1 VAKRIPLSD
10 RRAEDARGIDSIFK
24 PSAPPEITEKP
35 GEVAPEP
42 QPTKAPTEEVR
53 GDEPAPPLSAP
64 SPPVS
69 PTAAERQTLAKVT
82 LYIRPDQVEAI
93 EEIQLAQRRK
103 TGKKPDKS
111 DLVQEALDLL
121 AEKYRSQ

>member
-1 VAKRIPLSD
+1 MAKRTSLND
-10 RRAEDARGIDSIFK
+10 RRTSDARGMDLIFGV
-24 PSAPPEITEKP
+24 PGPPATE
-35 GEVAPEP
+35 
-42 QPTKAPTEEVR
+42 
-53 GDEPAPPLSAP
+53 
-64 SPPVS
+64 
-69 PTAAERQTLAKVT
+69 AAEPTPTDAAAPASPEEAPLVALKLTLAKVT

>member
-1 VAKRIPLSD
+1 MAKRTSLND
-10 RRAEDARGIDSIFK
+10 RRTSDARGMDLIFGVLDPPATQAADDSAEPTTTDTTAPASPEEAPQVASK
-24 PSAPPEITEKP
+24 P
-35 GEVAPEP
+35 
-42 QPTKAPTEEVR
+42 
-53 GDEPAPPLSAP
+53 
-64 SPPVS
+64 
-69 PTAAERQTLAKVT
+69 TLAKVT

>member
-1 VAKRIPLSD
+1 MNL
-10 RRAEDARGIDSIFK
+10 IFGE
-24 PSAPPEITEKP
+24 PSASAAHATDDS
-35 GEVAPEP
+35 A
-42 QPTKAPTEEVR
+42 
-53 GDEPAPPLSAP
+53 EPAPANITTSAP
-64 SPPVS
+64 REEDPQVASKP
-69 PTAAERQTLAKVT
+69 TLAKVT